1 MAGTSSRR
9 IEAVSKWRTTA
20 AAVRVLI
27 SLSEQHAK
35 PEEPTEI
42 DHPDVPRGTMS
53 NSNFQVPV
61 VHQASSAIA
70 SMRIAQL
77 WRYPVKSL
85 LGERLPTLRLV
96 DDGIEGDRMW
106 GIQDRRDG
114 RILTARRE
122 PRLLFASSRLAGS
135 DLPVITLPDGEE
147 MAGTGPVTDA
157 ALSAWLGKPV
167 ALVAASESDTARAEY
182 FADATD
188 DASQAIEWTMPK
200 GRFVDAFPVLVIST
214 AGLRSG
220 AVAYPAGA
228 WDVRR
233 FRPNI
238 LIQLN
243 GEGWAEDAWADRQ
256 LSVGSAQLIPR
267 QRCIRCTMVNRAQ
280 PGLARDVNIYKALHR
295 THGGEAGM
303 WSQVTQPGFIAEG
316 DVVEITQAQ
325 GPAS

>member
-1 MAGTSSRR
+1 MS
-9 IEAVSKWRTTA
+9 
-20 AAVRVLI
+20 
-27 SLSEQHAK
+27 
-35 PEEPTEI
+35 
-42 DHPDVPRGTMS
+42 DS
-53 NSNFQVPV
+53 NSPVPV
-61 VHQASSAIA
+61 LRQAGSATA
-70 SMRIAQL
+70 SLHIAQL

-106 GIQDRRDG
+106 GIQDHRDG

-122 PRLLFASSRLAGS
+122 PRLLFASSRLAAS
-135 DLPVITLPDGEE
+135 DLPVITLPDGQEV
-147 MAGTGPVTDA
+147 AGTGPETDA
-157 ALSAWLGKPV
+157 ALSTWLGKPV
-167 ALVAASESDTARAEY
+167 TLVAASESHAANAEY

-220 AVAYPAGA
+220 AAAYPAGA

-238 LIQLN
+238 LIQLD
-243 GEGWAEDAWADRQ
+243 GEGWTEDAWADRQ
-256 LSVGSAQLIPR
+256 LSVGAAQLIPR

-280 PGLARDVNIYKALHR
+280 PGLDADVNIFKTLHR
-295 THGGEAGM
+295 THEGKAGM
-303 WSQVTQPGFIAEG
+303 WTQVMHPGPVSEG
-316 DVVEITQAQ
+316 DIVEIA
-325 GPAS
+325 